1 MNNQINLDQKCVK
14 MLLSQ
19 ISQNEYPK
27 QVRHSVPRDSCFS
40 SYMFLDRLLLGTLA
54 FSLLSCLG
62 KVVLSFRGLLS
73 VSPFT
78 CENAGY
84 CCLKIT
90 QCFLNGTIVVR

>member
-1 MNNQINLDQKCVK
+1 MNNQINLDQKCAK
-14 MLLSQ
+14 LLLSQ
-19 ISQNEYPK
+19 SSRYEYPK
-27 QVRHSVPRDSCFS
+27 QVRHSVPRNSRFS
-40 SYMFLDRLLLGTLA
+40 SYVFLDKLFLGTLA

-62 KVVLSFRGLLS
+62 KVVLSFRGFLW

-84 CCLKIT
+84 YCLKIT